1 MRKWISG
8 IATGF
13 LSLLVLFFAYCQISM
28 LISMKN
34 NHGVPSVFGYSFLY
48 VATDSMVGD
57 RPDSLPVG
65 SGIII
70 EDVPPEEVEIGDV
83 ITFYYPVLGAP
94 DTHRVTNIIY
104 DEQGKVM
111 TFQTRGDNADAEI
124 ESSGETFSVDN
135 YLGKMVYHSLSFGT
149 FLTYVSPQVPS
160 ENNHATWVFPLLILA
175 PLAIAAIYTIVS
187 TALSMRKQRQK
198 EQKEL
203 AQALE
208 EANIDPHDE
217 AAALAFEEKW
227 RYKRELRES
236 YLKEKDKEMK
246 KQRRKLRKEGRMNI
260 TEKGEGND

>member
-1 MRKWISG
+1 MRKWVSYTING
-8 IATGF
+8 LLIA
-13 LSLLVLFFAYCQISM
+13 LVAFFAYCQISM
-28 LISMKN
+28 VASMGSN
-34 NHGVPSVFGYSFLY
+34 YGVPSVFGYSFLY
-48 VATDSMVGD
+48 VATDSMEGD
-57 RPDSLPVG
+57 LPDSLPVG
-65 SGIII
+65 SGIVIKD
-70 EDVPPEEVEIGDV
+70 EGPENVQVGDI

-124 ESSGETFSVDN
+124 ASSGETFSVDN

-160 ENNHATWVFPLLILA
+160 ENNHATWVFPLLILT

-203 AQALE
+203 TQALE